1 MPKKPGKA
9 SVLAFARA
17 LDSSDAWFTQAAR
30 TDPSRET
37 PVRLREKSVR
47 GTISNRL
54 EDATANDPAKLNAQI
69 EKPNL
74 QTVDVATLDEDK
86 DTLIA
91 RFTLKTLPFS
101 GKPWI
106 CNDLDHQE
114 KICAAIDAYIAENG
128 LDELSRRYA
137 ENIANARWLWRN
149 RIGADRIAV
158 TVTNGDETVTIDDAK
173 SCRLNTSFDTSSD
186 EVAKIADWL
195 REGLERKQ
203 FTLLKVE
210 ARAFMG
216 AGQEVF
222 PSQEL
227 ILDKGASKKSKVL
240 YSIND
245 KAGIHSQKIGNAL
258 RTIDTWYDE
267 AEFPIAVEP
276 YGAVTTLGHC
286 FRPSRKSFYT
296 LFDNWVLKDKKPTL
310 EEQHYVA
317 AVLIRG
323 GVFSEPQN
331 NKKKE

>member
-1 MPKKPGKA
+1 MAIKPA
-9 SVLAFARA
+9 SVLAFART
-17 LDSSDAWFTQAAR
+17 LDSSDAWFTQAAS
-30 TDPSRET
+30 TNPSRKT
-37 PVRLREKSVR
+37 PVKLREKSVR
-47 GTISNRL
+47 GTFSSRL
-54 EDATANDPAKLNAQI
+54 TGPTANNPAKLNPDNIAN
-69 EKPNL
+69 PNP

-91 RFTLKTLPFS
+91 GFTLKALPFS
-101 GKPWI
+101 GTPWI
-106 CNDLDHQE
+106 CNDREHRDAICD
-114 KICAAIDAYIAENG
+114 KIGAYLEENG
-128 LDELSRRYA
+128 FDELSRRYA
-137 ENIANARWLWRN
+137 ENIVNARWLWRN
-149 RIGADRIAV
+149 RIGAERIAV
-158 TVTNGDETVTIDDAK
+158 TITNGDDTVTIDDAK
-173 SCRLNTSFDTSSD
+173 SYRLNTRFDTPSP
-186 EVAKIADWL
+186 EVTKIAEWL
-195 REGLERKQ
+195 REGLEGKR
-203 FTLLKVE
+203 FTLLEVE

-240 YSIND
+240 YSID
-245 KAGIHSQKIGNAL
+245 GKAGMHSQKIGNAL

-296 LFDNWVLKDKKPTL
+296 LFDNWVLEDQELTP

-323 GVFSEPQN
+323 GVFGG
-331 NKKKE
+331 K